1 MSSHRTALPS
11 TASPRGGRRFTL
23 NAYFLQAIA
32 LPLVWILM
40 LAVFAVTEPTKFFTL
55 ANIANVLG
63 TQATLAILSLAVL
76 LPLGCGDFDL
86 SAASNA
92 GLVAMVVAVLNVQ
105 QHVPIALA
113 VLIGLLTG
121 AVTGFVNGA
130 IILIFKV
137 DAFIATLGVG
147 TVLLGITLG
156 ISGQNVIF
164 GVDGS
169 WTSVVDG
176 SWFGI
181 SHCFYAVIA
190 LTLILWYITQHT
202 ISGRRM
208 LFVGLS
214 RTVAQL
220 SGIRVMRIRWIA
232 FVGCGFLAGL
242 CGVAY
247 VGVTGGSD
255 PTSVSSSYLLPAMA
269 AAFLG
274 STTIVPGQFNA
285 WGITMATYF
294 LASGFTGLELFG
306 VPDWV
311 QQLFYGGILVIA
323 VALAKTE
330 FMARRRRYRSRS
342 AEAEVTTAA
351 EEPLDEA
358 ADMSAEAPLADGP
371 AAGLGAAEGERQDK
385 WLD

>member
-1 MSSHRTALPS
+1 MARS
-11 TASPRGGRRFTL
+11 RGGRRFTP

-40 LAVFAVTEPTKFFTL
+40 LIVFAITEPTKFFTL
-55 ANIANVLG
+55 ANIANILG
-63 TQATLAILSLAVL
+63 TQATLAILALAVL
-76 LPLGCGDFDL
+76 LPLSSGDFDL

-92 GLVAMVVAVLNVQ
+92 GLVAMLVAVLNVQ
-105 QHVPIALA
+105 QHVPVALA
-113 VLIGLLTG
+113 VLAGVVAGT
-121 AVTGFVNGA
+121 VTGLVNGA

-147 TVLLGITLG
+147 TILLGITLA

-164 GVDGS
+164 GVDKS
-169 WTSVVDG
+169 WTTVVDG

-190 LTLILWYITQHT
+190 LTMILWYITAHT
-202 ISGRRM
+202 IFGRRM

-220 SGIRVMRIRWIA
+220 SGVRVRRIRWIA

-255 PTSVSSSYLLPAMA
+255 PTSVSSSFLLPAMA

-274 STTIVPGQFNA
+274 ATTIVPGQFNA
-285 WGITMATYF
+285 WGITVATYF

-311 QQLFYGGILVIA
+311 QQLFYGSILVIA
-323 VALAKTE
+323 VALARTE
-330 FMARRRRYRSRS
+330 FMARRRRGRGGLAGAQDATGAGAGGADGESPE
-342 AEAEVTTAA
+342 EASILT
-351 EEPLDEA
+351 
-358 ADMSAEAPLADGP
+358 AEAPLADWP
-371 AAGLGAAEGERQDK
+371 LQSVTAEDELPD
-385 WLD
+385 D